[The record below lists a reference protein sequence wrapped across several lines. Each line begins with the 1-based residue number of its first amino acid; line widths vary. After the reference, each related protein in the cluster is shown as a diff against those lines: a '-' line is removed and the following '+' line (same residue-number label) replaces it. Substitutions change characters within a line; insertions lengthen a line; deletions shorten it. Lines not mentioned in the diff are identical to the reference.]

1 MMVTRGVCLSC
12 LMLALRHILLFYWR
26 IAQSV
31 ISQSVIYRTWHYH
44 ILILNVDAILETY
57 L

>member
-1 MMVTRGVCLSC
+1 MMLTGGILSC

-26 IAQSV
+26 IA
-31 ISQSVIYRTWHYH
+31 QSVIYRTWHYH